1 MLKNTFFQLNHKLNN
16 YITNKKKNELKNA
29 VFDVFIEADVPYRY
43 TQKLVN
49 KIEYYINGFKNDDK
63 KYTKTFTNLIKKYI
77 LNSFKRNIKQIELKP
92 DKTNVVGVF
101 GLNGVGKTSFVAK
114 FANYLNKKCYKSVMC
129 VSFDNQRPTG
139 KEQLKDLCAQI
150 GVKYLPFNDVEY
162 GLQKIQQIIQHKTAD
177 VLLVDTAGL
186 NPKNKTNVNALIS
199 LIKNICFDEKML
211 VVDGTLGQNAV
222 SVIKLFYK
230 IVKPTGVVVSKTET
244 DKKGGVFFSVKTAK
258 NSIPIYFV
266 TKGEK
271 VDDICFFDEKFID
284 DFFFKTCVFG
294 DILFTQKQTINGL
307 YKQQTQTK
315 LNYDFL
321 QKQFSFLIKKNLFS
335 KFKSLYSNNIVVGSV
350 KMTTES
356 YMLVKKWIAIIQSMT
371 KEERLCMCG
380 LNVCRI
386 NRIAKGAGVTPS
398 DVIVLKKKL
407 EEINNAS

>member
-1 MLKNTFFQLNHKLNN
+1 MLKNKLFQLNNKLNH
-16 YITNKKKNELKNA
+16 YIKNKYTNELENA
-29 VFDVFIEADVPYRY
+29 IFDVFIEADVPYQY
-43 TQKLVN
+43 TQRLVN
-49 KIEYYINGFKNDDK
+49 KIEHCINGFKNDDK

-77 LNSFKRNIKQIELKP
+77 LTSFKKNIKQIEIKP
-92 DKTNVVGVF
+92 NTTNVIGVF
-101 GLNGVGKTSFVAK
+101 GLNGVGKTSFIAK
-114 FANYLNKKCYKSVMC
+114 FANYLNKKCYKSVIC
-129 VSFDNQRPTG
+129 VSFDHQRPTG
-139 KEQLKDLCAQI
+139 KAQLQDLCAQI
-150 GVKYLPFNDVEY
+150 GVKYLPFNDVKY
-162 GLQKIQQIIQHKTAD
+162 GLQKIQQITQHKTTD
-177 VLLVDTAGL
+177 VLLIDTAGL
-186 NPKNKTNVNALIS
+186 NPKNKTNVNALIGV
-199 LIKNICFDEKML
+199 IKNICFDEKIL

-222 SVIKLFYK
+222 GVIKLFDK

-271 VDDICFFDEKFID
+271 IDDICFFDEKFID
-284 DFFFKTCVFG
+284 DFFFKTCVFS
-294 DILFTQKQTINGL
+294 DILFPQKQTINRF

-321 QKQFSFLIKKNLFS
+321 QKQISFLIKKNLFS
-335 KFKSLYSNNIVVGSV
+335 KFKSLYSNNIVVGSA

-356 YMLVKKWIAIIQSMT
+356 CMLVKKWIAIIQSMT
-371 KEERLCMCG
+371 KEEKFCMCG

-398 DVIVLKKKL
+398 DVVGLKKKL

>member
-1 MLKNTFFQLNHKLNN
+1 MLKNKLFQLNNKLNH
-16 YITNKKKNELKNA
+16 YIKNKYTNELENA
-29 VFDVFIEADVPYRY
+29 IFDVFIEADVPYQY
-43 TQKLVN
+43 TQRLVN
-49 KIEYYINGFKNDDK
+49 KIEHCINGFKNDDK

-77 LNSFKRNIKQIELKP
+77 LTSFKKNIKQIEIKP
-92 DKTNVVGVF
+92 NTTNVIGVF
-101 GLNGVGKTSFVAK
+101 GLNGVGKTSFIAK
-114 FANYLNKKCYKSVMC
+114 FANYLNKKCYKSVIC
-129 VSFDNQRPTG
+129 VSFDHQRPTG
-139 KEQLKDLCAQI
+139 KAQLQDLCAQI
-150 GVKYLPFNDVEY
+150 GVKYLPFNDVKY
-162 GLQKIQQIIQHKTAD
+162 GLQKIQQITQHKTTD
-177 VLLVDTAGL
+177 VLLIDTAGL
-186 NPKNKTNVNALIS
+186 NPKNKTNVNALIGV
-199 LIKNICFDEKML
+199 IKNICFDEKIL

-222 SVIKLFYK
+222 GVIKLFDK

-271 VDDICFFDEKFID
+271 IDDICFFDEKFID
-284 DFFFKTCVFG
+284 DFFFKTCVFS
-294 DILFTQKQTINGL
+294 DILFPQKQTINRF

-321 QKQFSFLIKKNLFS
+321 QKQISFLIKKNLFS
-335 KFKSLYSNNIVVGSV
+335 KFKSLYSNNIVVGGV

-371 KEERLCMCG
+371 KEEKFCMCG

-398 DVIVLKKKL
+398 DVVGLKKKL